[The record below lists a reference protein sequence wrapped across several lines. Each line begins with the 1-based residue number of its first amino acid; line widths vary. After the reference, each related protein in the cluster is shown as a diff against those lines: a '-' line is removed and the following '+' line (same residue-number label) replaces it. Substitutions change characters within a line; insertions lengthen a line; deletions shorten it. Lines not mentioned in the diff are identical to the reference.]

1 VAQRHHVRVR
11 AEYFALF
18 RSAMLVDGVL
28 RRLDPAL
35 DPIAET
41 RRFMMRNALSRRWFA
56 PAAVMA
62 VQTTAGRAARLL
74 RGRGVRAGIA
84 ASAAAAVLAIVLVT
98 RGDDAASPAAA
109 ATRVN
114 LAADCELRGEPRD
127 GPDAR
132 GLIRAGAVAELREDA
147 GGYWRVR
154 TAEGSEGYL
163 AKTCFSPAT
172 ALR

>member
-28 RRLDPAL
+28 RRLDPVL

-56 PAAVMA
+56 PAAAMA

-84 ASAAAAVLAIVLVT
+84 ASAAAAVLAAVLVT
-98 RGDDAASPAAA
+98 RGDDAAPA
-109 ATRVN
+109 ATRAN
-114 LAADCELRGEPRD
+114 LAADCELRGEPGE

-132 GLIRAGAVAELREDA
+132 GLVRAGAAAELREEA

-163 AKTCFSPAT
+163 AKTCFAPARS
-172 ALR
+172 AP